1 MNNEKTRE
9 TLRKI
14 GVKLIAV
21 SFVILGLT
29 LLIDMSLR
37 PIVETVNAYE
47 CRRAVS
53 EVINSAVLAEL
64 DREDANYSKLVT
76 LSRNESGE
84 VTAIETNTLNVNRL
98 KTSIAERIEREIG
111 RLPQIDIN
119 IPVGTLTGLKLLHGR
134 GFDVGMTVS
143 PLGTANTTITSEFT
157 DAGIN
162 QTRHRI
168 VIGIYTEVDA
178 VIPGFSSHVPV
189 STSIVAAETIIVGK
203 VPDAYTHVISDDH
216 DLVGTLQDY
225 GAVID

>member
-1 MNNEKTRE
+1 MNDEKTRVIF
-9 TLRKI
+9 RKI
-14 GVKLIAV
+14 GIKLIAAA
-21 SFVILGLT
+21 FVLLGIT
-29 LLIDMSLR
+29 LLVDISLR

-64 DREDANYSKLVT
+64 QREDTDYSGLVT
-76 LSRNESGE
+76 LSRNDSGDI
-84 VTAIETNTLNVNRL
+84 TAIETNALNVNKL
-98 KTSIAERIEREIG
+98 KTAIAERIEREIG

-119 IPVGTLTGLKLLHGR
+119 IPVGTLTGLKLLHGK
-134 GFDVGMTVS
+134 GFSVGMTVK
-143 PLGTANTTITSEFT
+143 PLGTANTTITSEFS

-168 VIGIYTEVDA
+168 MIGIYTEVDA
-178 VIPGFSSHVPV
+178 VIPGFSTHVPV